1 MAPSKLS
8 DADKQTI
15 LELYHLPE
23 ETTSTLAERYGVSN
37 STISRLLK
45 SQLPEKEYAL
55 LIQQKRVGEKGSAPE
70 VAPETQVPEPQAK
83 DPSAKEPQAKEPPAK
98 KVVEVQPEPAQ
109 EASPPEAQAET
120 LPEIQP
126 ESTPEATPAP
136 PVRRVLP
143 PIVRDQAAAESA
155 IPAPTKAVIRK
166 NVDKQPPVDGPSA
179 DEPLTDK
186 PSTAKPS
193 VDKPSGDRRRRSR
206 SRATDVQEPVAD
218 QLPLLQEVEAAPV
231 ASDPAATDPLEEL
244 NEPAPEAGEVVASSP
259 VTTAV
264 AGEDYDDDD
273 DLDEDDDDLDEDDDF
288 DGDDDGGLGSWK
300 LAKGDTPNL
309 QTLQISPLTTAALPG
324 LCYVVVERTSSEL
337 VTCPLRDFSALGQV
351 PEEEVDAR
359 TLPIF
364 DNHRVARRFSR
375 RNQRVVKVPD
385 GTMLQKTSPYLQAKG
400 ITRLLIDGHIYA
412 LEGAAPLED

>member
-45 SQLPEKEYAL
+45 SQLPEREYAL
-55 LIQQKRVGEKGSAPE
+55 LIQQKRVGEKGATPEMTSEPQVEETPE
-70 VAPETQVPEPQAK
+70 VQAPTPEVTPPEPQAEK
-83 DPSAKEPQAKEPPAK
+83 S
-98 KVVEVQPEPAQ
+98 
-109 EASPPEAQAET
+109 
-120 LPEIQP
+120 
-126 ESTPEATPAP
+126 EATPAP
-136 PVRRVLP
+136 VRKVIP
-143 PIVRDQAAAESA
+143 PIVRDQSAPEPAAA
-155 IPAPTKAVIRK
+155 APEKVILKKKAV
-166 NVDKQPPVDGPSA
+166 DKPSL
-179 DEPLTDK
+179 DTPLTDQ
-186 PSTAKPS
+186 PSTDGASADQP

-206 SRATDVQEPVAD
+206 GRAANAPEPVAD
-218 QLPLLQEVEAAPV
+218 QLPLLGTEVEETGDAPV
-231 ASDPAATDPLEEL
+231 SAVAATSDAPQASQNQVSSEEGLADLPAA
-244 NEPAPEAGEVVASSP
+244 NVS
-259 VTTAV
+259 
-264 AGEDYDDDD
+264 GEDYDDDED
-273 DLDEDDDDLDEDDDF
+273 DLDDDDLDDEDDF
-288 DGDDDGGLGSWK
+288 DGDEEGGLGSWK

-309 QTLQISPLTTAALPG
+309 QALQISPLTAAALPG

-412 LEGAAPLED
+412 LEGETSLSED